1 MSDMTVCLNDLSY
14 IPSNNEQNEPTQGDI
29 GEASNKP
36 TQAIRNEFEELYVS
50 ANEELYPGCDYV
62 IRLDFMAKFTYF
74 KVRGKLTYSIFNEML
89 EFFQNIFPTT
99 KGYKLPP
106 SYYAIKKT
114 FKTISHTAKGMTW
127 HATRKCTKP
136 GKMQQ
141 PIDGRAWKNFDTK
154 YPDFAKEPRNVQ
166 LGLATDGFNPFG
178 NLSQSYSMWPM
189 ILKTYN
195 LPPWLCMKESSF
207 MLTLLILGP
216 KSSSKDIDVYLRPLM
231 DDLKDLWAKPGVKT
245 IDACPTCNEDTPSM
259 RVLSKTAYVGL
270 RRFLKKPHKLRRLLD
285 FNGEIEDGD
294 PPRKFDRDDIMAQLA
309 RLPTHVMHIEKNV
322 LESILNTL
330 LMNDKSKDTAKTR
343 QDLKRLGIQSGLWL
357 GQNKNGKC
365 TKPQAAYSFTPEE
378 RKKFCQFIKGVK
390 LLDGFGSNFKHKET
404 DNDYQYKQ
412 LKSMD
417 CHILSNVYFQSDI
430 NNTSRIRIAKP
441 ILELVHSLSQ
451 NQLCNFD
458 GGMDMLKAQS
468 GPIRPWSMYP
478 FDDSE
483 EAKKIYVRNKAKQ
496 KGSIAEGYAAE
507 KH

>member
-1 MSDMTVCLNDLSY
+1 MKVVLRLFSDHSLDYNVC
-14 IPSNNEQNEPTQGDI
+14 
-29 GEASNKP
+29 
-36 TQAIRNEFEELYVS
+36 
-50 ANEELYPGCDYV
+50 
-62 IRLDFMAKFTYF
+62 
-74 KVRGKLTYSIFNEML
+74 
-89 EFFQNIFPTT
+89 
-99 KGYKLPP
+99 YK
-106 SYYAIKKT
+106 S
-114 FKTISHTAKGMTW
+114 SHTAKELTW
-127 HATRKCTKP
+127 HAYWKVYEP
-136 GKMQQ
+136 GKMQT

-154 YPDFAKEPRNVQ
+154 YPDFEKEPRNVQ

-330 LMNDKSKDTAKTR
+330 LMNDKSKDNNPSQYKTR
-343 QDLKRLGIQSGLWL
+343 LEKAG
-357 GQNKNGKC
+357 
-365 TKPQAAYSFTPEE
+365 
-378 RKKFCQFIKGVK
+378 
-390 LLDGFGSNFKHKET
+390 H
-404 DNDYQYKQ
+404 
-412 LKSMD
+412 LKSGF
-417 CHILSNVYFQSDI
+417 VAWGQ
-430 NNTSRIRIAKP
+430 
-441 ILELVHSLSQ
+441 
-451 NQLCNFD
+451 
-458 GGMDMLKAQS
+458 
-468 GPIRPWSMYP
+468 
-478 FDDSE
+478 
-483 EAKKIYVRNKAKQ
+483 KQ
-496 KGSIAEGYAAE
+496 KREAAREASGSEFFHTRGKE
-507 KH
+507 KSFVQFNKRS